1 MLLKWYDNTTACTC
15 VNRNRKHSMIVQR
28 LCRLCVGLL
37 MGINID
43 IWAKWV
49 STHLNV
55 VTDGISRCKDENDG
69 DFEYTKLKET

>member
-1 MLLKWYDNTTACTC
+1 
-15 VNRNRKHSMIVQR
+15 MIVQR